1 MEWLTTLQTLAVA
14 YAPKLLL
21 ALVTLVVGWKLVGLL
36 LRVMDKALE
45 KSRTEITLQRFLH
58 NLGNVIFK
66 ALLLIS
72 VASMVGIETT
82 SFIAVLGAA
91 GLAIGLA
98 LQGSLA
104 NFAGGIL
111 ILLFKPF
118 KAGDFIEAQ
127 GHAGSVEEI
136 QIFTTMLRTPDN
148 KTIIIPNG
156 ALANGSMINYSTQS
170 TRRVDF
176 LFGISYDD
184 NIDTAREVLN
194 RIIDAD
200 SRIHRDPEPQ
210 IVVSALADSS
220 VNITVRVW
228 VDSANYWDVFFTTT
242 EAAKKA
248 FDQAGISIPFP
259 QRHVH
264 IHQAT

>member
-14 YAPKLLL
+14 YAPRLLL
-21 ALVTLVVGWKLVGLL
+21 ALLTLMVGWKLVGVALTL
-36 LRVMDKALE
+36 MDKGLQ
-45 KSRTEITLQRFLH
+45 KSKTEITLQRFLH
-58 NLGNVIFK
+58 SLANIILK

-127 GHAGSVEEI
+127 GHAGTVEEI

-156 ALANGSMINYSTQS
+156 ALANGSMINYSTQA

-176 LFGISYDD
+176 LFGISYAD
-184 NIDTAREVLN
+184 NIDTAREVLR

-200 SRIHRDPEPQ
+200 SRIHTDPPAQ

-220 VNITVRVW
+220 VNITLRVW
-228 VDSANYWDVFFTTT
+228 VDSANYWDVFFATT

-264 IHQAT
+264 IHQAS